1 MAIALSE
8 ICQGLQTIKTITLL
22 NSNNRNSIAFNEFI
36 MEIHRRQL
44 ETCIFNDTLD
54 FFKFI
59 EMRLKGSLDITALIF
74 DNPDKFIKE
83 IHNRN
88 LAHRLSLFIFYWN
101 AKHLSSNYK
110 LWNLHDPLRAVFIT
124 NPRYFVYRI
133 YYNQA
138 LSSNDG
144 TLKLVNWYDGN
155 SLGLQKEPL
164 LPDIKSVHKTFNGR
178 RHFIVPVIHSPPWI
192 FIHKSLEN
200 SEEFRVS
207 GRDDTLLKLLAEKM
221 NFHYD
226 YIDVKMI
233 EIDENVTVTGSLGFQ
248 MLQRREADFV
258 FGDTV
263 VTYERMQEV
272 EFSFF
277 TLPDSGAFLTHA
289 PRRLSEAFA
298 LVHPFQKEVWPA
310 LFLTLLIS
318 GPILYLMIAI
328 PECTTYKLARPS
340 KELPIDSLQRL
351 EFVLNR
357 SKGAYKL
364 LVERNSASHSVLM
377 NGTGIMQRL
386 YHQMTQQ
393 SSNSYLLNSVE
404 QGVRRLLIND
414 KTVVFAGRQTLYFNM
429 KRYGAR
435 NFQLSD
441 KLFTRYSAISLQ
453 KGCLFLDSLNENLMK
468 LFEAGIL
475 DKITNDEYEKMFQ
488 SMQTTEDDENQE
500 IEGIKNVKN
509 TNEKELTALSLQM
522 LQGAFYLALI
532 GYSLAFLVLLL
543 EIGYERMTLRHIWKR
558 IHTRMMR
565 INRFRLW

>member
-8 ICQGLQTIKTITLL
+8 ICQGLQTTKTITLL
-22 NSNNRNSIAFNEFI
+22 NSNNRNSIAFNELF

-44 ETCIFNDTLD
+44 ETCIFNDTLN

-74 DNPDKFIKE
+74 DNPDKFIEE

-155 SLGLQKEPL
+155 SLGLQNEPL
-164 LPDIKSVHKTFNGR
+164 LPDIKSVHKTFNSR

-207 GRDDTLLKLLAEKM
+207 GRDNTLLKLLAEKM

-258 FGDTV
+258 FGDNV
-263 VTYERMQEV
+263 VTYE
-272 EFSFF
+272 
-277 TLPDSGAFLTHA
+277 P
-289 PRRLSEAFA
+289 
-298 LVHPFQKEVWPA
+298 
-310 LFLTLLIS
+310 
-318 GPILYLMIAI
+318 
-328 PECTTYKLARPS
+328 RPS

-377 NGTGIMQRL
+377 NGTGIMHRL

-488 SMQTTEDDENQE
+488 SMHTTEDDENQE

-522 LQGAFYLALI
+522 LQGAFYLVLI
-532 GYSLAFLVLLL
+532 GYSLAFLVFLL
-543 EIGYERMTLRHIWKR
+543 EIEYERMTLRHIWKR